1 MAAEARDFS
10 YIPMISVAGLGR
22 GDAAGTDRVV
32 AEIGAACE
40 TAGFFYVVDHGVP
53 HDAIDAIFVDLNWTP
68 FMGPRVVEF
77 KV

>member
-22 GDAAGTDRVV
+22 GDAAATDRVV

-40 TAGFFYVVDHGVP
+40 TAGCPAVSAFETSRGF
-53 HDAIDAIFVDLNWTP
+53 T
-68 FMGPRVVEF
+68 
-77 KV
+77 

>member
-22 GDAAGTDRVV
+22 GDAAATDRVV
-32 AEIGAACE
+32 AEISAACE
-40 TAGFFYVVDHGVP
+40 TAGFFMSSITACRMMRLH
-53 HDAIDAIFVDLNWTP
+53 WTP
-68 FMGPRVVEF
+68 FVGPRVVEF